1 MSSRT
6 PLGRDRIRCVNSK
19 ASIPIRYATP
29 ETGPALG
36 NMFNLTVDY
45 VAERTDHASFDRGQK
60 IDPERVDIT
69 ERSESRV
76 AATVTAPHEYHVIL
90 DLHGTD
96 VVAECTCTIQ
106 HEWCR
111 HAVATALKLVNQQG
125 EIFSEKTRERE
136 AHNAVTHD
144 PLDEFIANISHDE
157 LVEVVRDL
165 RVAQPR
171 IDLALELAA
180 ALHGG
185 GEEAVAQRLTQR
197 VTRLSRKNPGWSARL
212 TAEVAQEWFE
222 LLDVC
227 AVGIDRGW
235 GAQLVVP
242 LEDATQG
249 IGEMLL
255 RTDDAYGVLADAY
268 RTAILLHLAAYRQAP
283 PAPPEVVEWISSL
296 VFEESG
302 FGEPDL
308 EDYGEWLDVEAID
321 ELEHRV
327 EKQDGGGRYDDSLE
341 YLREG
346 IARLRGD
353 DTALEQMLTGD
364 ELLEFYEQRNRED
377 DARLLLTEAA
387 TERVSKKR
395 LGLGGTGVSMEA
407 LTSRLDR
414 YWGPGTLLKYRH
426 AFAKSHP
433 GRGFRE
439 LLATDGVT
447 PEITHD
453 VIGSAPSW
461 LRANLQLMH
470 AIHFDD
476 FDLGYQVAM
485 EHPRK
490 DELDPEL
497 ISEMGTV
504 IGVNVDRAKGT
515 ELMFRLVEHFAE
527 AGDLPSYKRMES
539 ELRDIRKFVT
549 DDAAALARY
558 EELVRD
564 LRERYSNRAAV
575 REIIDRV

>member
-1 MSSRT
+1 
-6 PLGRDRIRCVNSK
+6 
-19 ASIPIRYATP
+19 
-29 ETGPALG
+29 
-36 NMFNLTVDY
+36 MFNLTLDY

-60 IDPERVDIT
+60 IDPDRVEIT
-69 ERSESRV
+69 ERSDSHVE
-76 AATVTAPHEYHVIL
+76 ATVTAPHEYNVTL
-90 DLHGTD
+90 DLQGTD

-111 HAVATALKLVNQQG
+111 HTVATALKLVDDQG
-125 EIFSEKTRERE
+125 ELFSEETRERE
-136 AHNAVTHD
+136 AHNAVTND
-144 PLDEFIANISHDE
+144 PLDDFISSISHE
-157 LVEVVRDL
+157 QLVGLVRDL
-165 RVAQPR
+165 RIAQPR
-171 IDLALELAA
+171 VDMSIELAA
-180 ALHGG
+180 AMHGG
-185 GEEAVAQRLTQR
+185 GQQAVGQRLSRR
-197 VTRLSRKNPGWSARL
+197 VERLSRKNPGWSARL

-222 LLDVC
+222 LLDIC
-227 AVGIDRGW
+227 AVCIDRGW
-235 GAQLVVP
+235 GETLVGP
-242 LEDATQG
+242 LEEATQG

-268 RTAILLHLAAYRQAP
+268 RTAILLHLAAYRLAP
-283 PAPPEVVEWISSL
+283 PTPTEVVEWISSL

-308 EDYGEWLDVEAID
+308 EDYKEWLDVEAVD
-321 ELEHRV
+321 ELEHRL
-327 EKQDGGGRYDDSLE
+327 EKQDDGGRFDHSLE

-353 DTALEQMLTGD
+353 DTALEQMLSGD
-364 ELLEFYEQRNRED
+364 ELLEFYEERNRDD

-407 LTSRLDR
+407 LASRLDR

-426 AFAKSHP
+426 GFAKAHP

-447 PEITHD
+447 PDLTED
-453 VIGSAPSW
+453 VISSAPSW
-461 LRANLQLMH
+461 LRANLQLQH

-476 FDLGYQVAM
+476 FDLGYRVAM
-485 EHPRK
+485 EHPRQE
-490 DELDPEL
+490 ELDPEL

-504 IGVNVDRAKGT
+504 IGVNVNRAKGV
-515 ELMFRLVEHFAE
+515 ELMFRLVDHFAE

-549 DDAAALARY
+549 DDAPAQQRFD
-558 EELVRD
+558 ELVED
-564 LRERYSNRAAV
+564 LRQRYANRAAV